1 MEGKQKTKNLKEE
14 PTMSNLIE
22 TKKEVLANGETVYVA
37 KLRKPNW
44 KKIGIVTAAVA
55 GVGALAALVAKAAQ
69 RTNQTESDDE
79 YEGEHDGNGN
89 PLDDP
94 SIEIDEPEMDES
106 NDDQE

>member
-1 MEGKQKTKNLKEE
+1 MEGKQKLKNLKEE
-14 PTMSNLIE
+14 PTMSKLIE

-44 KKIGIVTAAVA
+44 KKIGIATAVVA
-55 GVGALAALVAKAAQ
+55 GVGALTALIAKAANGAKQ
-69 RTNQTESDDE
+69 YESDDE

>member
-1 MEGKQKTKNLKEE
+1 MEGKQKLKNLKEE

-44 KKIGIVTAAVA
+44 KKIGIAAAVVT
-55 GVGALAALVAKAAQ
+55 GVGALTALIAKAASGAKQ
-69 RTNQTESDDE
+69 YESDDE

>member
-1 MEGKQKTKNLKEE
+1 
-14 PTMSNLIE
+14 MSKLIE

-55 GVGALAALVAKAAQ
+55 GVGVLTALVAKAAQ

>member
-1 MEGKQKTKNLKEE
+1 
-14 PTMSNLIE
+14 MSNLIE

-55 GVGALAALVAKAAQ
+55 GVGVLTALVAKAAQ